1 MRIIK
6 TAVVLSA
13 FVLSLT
19 LNAQDKILM
28 NSGKEIKAWIIEKS
42 DTEIKY
48 KILDSEE
55 SPMIVI
61 KTAKVEKITFR
72 NGQELATVPDVVRM
86 QKRFGVG
93 GGLMVGV
100 GIESAF
106 FKLQADYF
114 VTPAIS
120 IEFDGLMEV
129 EGGSG
134 IAFGAKYYFD
144 PYNPKKVKGYAGL
157 MLGGAYGEFFMQI
170 PVGMSYTGKRGFD
183 LKLGFSGIYFPSYSE
198 FGVFPELTLG
208 WRF

>member
-1 MRIIK
+1 MRTIK
-6 TAVVLSA
+6 SVMVLCA
-13 FVLSLT
+13 ILLSLT

-28 NSGKEIKAWIIEKS
+28 KSGKEIKAWIVEKS

-48 KILDSEE
+48 KIIDSED
-55 SPMIVI
+55 SPMVVI

-72 NGQELATVPDVVRM
+72 NGQEMSTVPDLVRM
-86 QKRFGVG
+86 NKRFGIG

-114 VTPAIS
+114 VSPAIS
-120 IEFDGLMEV
+120 I
-129 EGGSG
+129 
-134 IAFGAKYYFD
+134 
-144 PYNPKKVKGYAGL
+144 
-157 MLGGAYGEFFMQI
+157 
-170 PVGMSYTGKRGFD
+170 
-183 LKLGFSGIYFPSYSE
+183 E